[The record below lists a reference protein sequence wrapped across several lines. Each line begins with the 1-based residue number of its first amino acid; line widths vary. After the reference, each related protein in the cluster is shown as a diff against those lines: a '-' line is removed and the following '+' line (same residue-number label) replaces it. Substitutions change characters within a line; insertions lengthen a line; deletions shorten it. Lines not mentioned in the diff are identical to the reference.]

1 MNRDEHRTYIRSSLL
16 LVLKEAVCTIN
27 QLGKGMEFYA
37 VSGQLLNSLFLQM
50 TGAQEQKM
58 KCICWELATN
68 DLRYRYKRY
77 YNGWSLNQCS
87 TLIDKCKVYEDLM
100 SAIKSKD
107 STFKLFADNRAKDA
121 FRNEVLQKITKVLED
136 TNISILYKK
145 QYLAFK
151 DTFSHVAAGNVVL
164 TDKVFFKKGDK
175 DEPVSQ
181 ATSDTELFAI
191 YSLLYEHR
199 NRCAHNTLS
208 YQLNLPHLN
217 KLRNDKVQ
225 KYDNIFLF
233 FAVLM
238 MIDEIFRRLFEKY
251 ESLENY
257 DF

>member
-16 LVLKEAVCTIN
+16 LILKESVSTIN

-68 DLRYRYKRY
+68 DLKYRYKRY

-87 TLIDKCKVYEDLM
+87 TLVDKCKIYEDLM

-107 STFKLFADNRAKDA
+107 RSYKLFANNRAKDD
-121 FRNEVLQKITKVLED
+121 FRDEVYLSLTSILD
-136 TNISILYKK
+136 GTNISSLYKK
-145 QYLAFK
+145 QYQVFK
-151 DTFSHVAAGNVVL
+151 DTFSNISAVNI
-164 TDKVFFKKGDK
+164 TPSDKIFFTKGDK
-175 DEPVSQ
+175 DEPIAKVSP
-181 ATSDTELFAI
+181 DTELFAI
-191 YSLLYEHR
+191 YALLYEHR

-217 KLRNDKVQ
+217 KLRDANVQ

-233 FAVLM
+233 IAVLI
-238 MIDEIFRRLFEKY
+238 MIDEIFRRVFEKY
-251 ESLENY
+251 ESLEFS